1 MASEVSITVSKEERE
16 RARLE
21 SEFKYELDTQSRIT
35 YARQEGWQE
44 GEREGRQ
51 EGIREGERK
60 GWQERNMEILNL
72 IKAGC
77 SLEEIEAR
85 LKAGGGR

>member
-1 MASEVSITVSKEERE
+1 MASKVLMTISRDEVE

-21 SEFKYELDTQSRIT
+21 SEFKYELDTQSRLT

-44 GEREGRQ
+44 GERKGL
-51 EGIREGERK
+51 REGEQKGEQRK
-60 GWQERNMEILNL
+60 AAEILRL
-72 IKAGC
+72 ISAGC